1 MDTSAEATNLKA
13 YKSTDVEIIDLGAT
27 LGSLWRGK
35 WLIAFVTFLA
45 IAIGTY
51 YAYFAV
57 TPLYRATA
65 VVILDT
71 QKEQVVDLQAA
82 MTSLSSDSSVVNS
95 EVEVLRARGLMGK
108 VVDRLDLTIDPEFNG
123 ALRTPDLIHRFKQ
136 GIHTVLGTG
145 GKSGPTP
152 RAELRTRDY
161 TVSALLGKIS
171 ISNVPNSL
179 VFNVTTQTENA
190 EKSALIADTI
200 AELYILNQ
208 IEVKFAATE
217 QATGW
222 LTSRVAEL
230 QSELEVA
237 EAKAKSFST
246 GTALIS
252 PETLQGLEVQLKEL
266 RDRIATAQVAS
277 NGATDRASALRSAV
291 TPQDKLGLTDDAI
304 LARIFKGDGAPAAEF
319 EDRFSQITARADL
332 EEARATRQLTALLQS
347 QSELELQISQQ
358 SKDLITLQ
366 QFSREA
372 EASRLLYEYFLTRL
386 KETSAQQGVQQADSR
401 ILSAAVVPGAPAVPR
416 KSMILLMALV
426 LGLML
431 GAAIVLLREARNNA
445 FRSARDV
452 EEFTGYTVMGQIPL
466 IPAQR
471 RQSTIDYLM
480 QKPTSAAAEA
490 VRNLRTSILLSN
502 VDKPPQ
508 VILTTSSV
516 PHEGKTTTSLA
527 LAQNFVGTGK
537 KVLLIEG
544 DIRRNVFA
552 EYFKDAPSKGLV
564 SLMMRDVSLEEVLYH
579 DERLGLDLLFG
590 ERTHTSAAD
599 LFSSEAFRTLIDE
612 MRARYDVIIIDTPPV
627 LVVPDARII
636 ASVVDTVLFVI
647 KWDSSPR
654 GQIEDALRMFESV
667 DQKVTG
673 VVLAQ
678 VDPKGMKRY
687 GYGGEYG
694 SYGGLREAYYA
705 N

>member
-1 MDTSAEATNLKA
+1 MKA
-13 YKSTDVEIIDLGAT
+13 VKGSDVEIIDLGAT

-35 WLIAFVTFLA
+35 WLIAFVTMLA
-45 IAIGTY
+45 IAVGTY

-57 TPLYRATA
+57 TPLYRASA
-65 VVILDT
+65 VVILDS
-71 QKEQVVDLQAA
+71 QQEQVVDLQAA

-108 VVDRLDLTIDPEFNG
+108 VVDRLDLTADPEFNG
-123 ALRTPDLIHRFKQ
+123 ALRAPDLIQRFKQ

-145 GKSGPTP
+145 EKSGPSAHNTL
-152 RAELRTRDY
+152 RARDY

-179 VFNVTTQTENA
+179 VFRVTVQTENA

-200 AELYILNQ
+200 VDLYILNQ

-217 QATGW
+217 QATSW
-222 LTSRVAEL
+222 LTTRVVEL
-230 QSELEVA
+230 QSELEIA
-237 EAKAKSFST
+237 EAKVKSFST

-252 PETLQGLEVQLKEL
+252 PQTLQALEVQLKEL
-266 RDRIATAQVAS
+266 RDRIATAQVAAK
-277 NGATDRASALRSAV
+277 GAKDRAASLRAAV
-291 TPQDKLGLTDDAI
+291 TTQDKLGQSNDTVLAGI
-304 LARIFKGDGAPAAEF
+304 LADGAPAGDAF
-319 EDRFSQITARADL
+319 ESRFSQIKARADL
-332 EEARATRQLTALLQS
+332 EEARAARQLSALLQS
-347 QSELELQISQQ
+347 QSDLEQQISQQ

-366 QFSREA
+366 QFAREA

-386 KETSAQQGVQQADSR
+386 KETSAQQGIQQADSR
-401 ILSAAVVPGAPAVPR
+401 VLSAAVVPGAPAVPR

-431 GAAIVLLREARNNA
+431 GGAIVLLREARNNA

-466 IPAQR
+466 IPAKR
-471 RQSTIDYLM
+471 RQSIIDYLM
-480 QKPTSAAAEA
+480 QRPTSAAAEA

-552 EYFKDAPSKGLV
+552 EYFKDTPSKGLV
-564 SLMMRDVSLEEVLYH
+564 SLMTRDIALDDVLYH
-579 DERLGLDLLFG
+579 DDVLGLDVLFG

-599 LFSSEAFRTLIDE
+599 LFSSEAFRTLITD
-612 MRARYDVIIIDTPPV
+612 MRASYDVIIIDTPPV

-636 ASVVDTVLFVI
+636 ASVADTVLFVI
-647 KWDSSPR
+647 KWDSSAK
-654 GQIEDALRMFESV
+654 GQIEEALRMFESV

-673 VVLAQ
+673 LVLAQ

-694 SYGGLREAYYA
+694 AYIGQSDAYYA